1 MSYYGGDK
9 AYRVLDNC
17 SCIVLSTPF
26 HGLVLTPLTYIPV
39 GESTEFVFQN
49 DMAALAHPCA
59 RGIRASMHI
68 ISQLL
73 ANAANTEPCVFV
85 GRGHY

>member
-1 MSYYGGDK
+1 MRLLNVTGK
-9 AYRVLDNC
+9 AA
-17 SCIVLSTPF
+17 P
-26 HGLVLTPLTYIPV
+26 
-39 GESTEFVFQN
+39 
-49 DMAALAHPCA
+49 AHPCA